1 MVENAITKVARIA
14 AHAAQGLVYKDS
26 AGKEQTILPTGDK
39 NMIDIS
45 GLSISNGSGGDT
57 GGGDNPDHPSAG
69 ADYYAG
75 SLADGEITERY
86 LLYQRDES
94 VAEEPTTSKTVT
106 LLRDVGTKFN
116 MAGDGATFLLH
127 LQKTV
132 MTAGAKGDVSDI
144 ELNYDT
150 SNAVKEGYFTTT
162 SVYPVYIKSADLATT
177 NELDIP
183 INGIGEN
190 LQEGKNFLAPHL
202 KVKFNGDGTMT
213 YYSVTGYDNDGN
225 SAGVTGANYDV
236 VVDVIATF
244 STQKAVAQLPSSIN
258 FFTGQAVGQIALA
271 GTSDYYENS
280 MDGLE
285 LAFDEYSY
293 QYRDLSANTLT
304 GKVLSSDLGMKRI
317 IKIPKEKLIIGYKF
331 SIPFNSWPSTTASIN
346 WWDKTND
353 GWSNSGHSTPQ
364 TANVAGPSQSTVI
377 VNKDSIVVD
386 YTRSLKM
393 IFGSKIV
400 NYEYYDQVDKI
411 TPYKN

>member
-14 AHAAQGLVYKDS
+14 ANALQGLFYKDS
-26 AGKEQTILPTGDK
+26 SGKIHKIPTDDK
-39 NMIDIS
+39 NFGDIT
-45 GLSISNGSGGDT
+45 GLIGNGSGGDT
-57 GGGDNPDHPSAG
+57 GGGDNSDHPSAG

-244 STQKAVAQLPSSIN
+244 STQKPVAQLPSSIN

-293 QYRDLSANTLT
+293 HYRDLSANTLT

-364 TANVAGPSQSTVI
+364 TANVAGPSQSTII

-411 TPYKN
+411 TSYKN

>member
-1 MVENAITKVARIA
+1 MATNKLTRTANVAI
-14 AHAAQGLVYKDS
+14 HAAMAAKILDKD
-26 AGKEQTILPTGDK
+26 GNETIIKPTTKANVLDLTG
-39 NMIDIS
+39 IS
-45 GLSISNGSGGDT
+45 GNSNSGNT
-57 GGGDNPDHPSAG
+57 GGDNPDHPSAG

-75 SLADGEITERY
+75 SLADGEITGRY

-94 VAEEPTTSKTVT
+94 VAEDTTTSKTVT

-116 MAGDGATFLLH
+116 MAGDGATLLLH

-150 SNAVKEGYFTTT
+150 NNIAKEGYFTTT
-162 SVYPVYIKSADLATT
+162 SVYPAYIKSADLATT
-177 NELDIP
+177 DELDIP
-183 INGIGEN
+183 IDGVGES
-190 LQEGKNFLAPHL
+190 LGGKNFLAPHL
-202 KVKFNGDGTMT
+202 KIKFNGDGTMT

-225 SAGVTGANYDV
+225 SAGATGANYDV
-236 VVDVIATF
+236 VVDAIATF

-285 LAFDEYSY
+285 LAFDGYSY
-293 QYRDLSANTLT
+293 QYRDLSANTLY

-331 SIPFNSWPSTTASIN
+331 NISFDSWPSTTASIH
-346 WWDKTND
+346 WWDWND
-353 GWSNSGHSTPQ
+353 SSKNWRDDGHSTTKTPDL
-364 TANVAGPSQSTVI
+364 TKSGQSI
-377 VNKDSIVVD
+377 VTINKDSITV
-386 YTRSLKM
+386 YYSRFLKM
-393 IFGSKIV
+393 IMGSKIV